1 MERYVNYL
9 PLSIYFDLSVQTK
22 RLKVI
27 FSVLAAPSRLEILKI
42 LSAKGGMT
50 YTELKEAAGFMPK
63 RESGKFAYHLKK
75 LVQQSLIVQ
84 NRQERKYTLSP
95 LGRLVLTL
103 SKQIEE
109 QTILSSGRLFVR
121 ETSQRMEEFDPSKI
135 VQSLVKEADMPLE
148 TAQNIATE
156 AESRIYKFQLNYLTS
171 PLIREV
177 VNSILLEQGYEQYWR
192 RLSRLGM
199 PVYDLEVLLEESSK
213 SGYGLEEAIYGSA
226 YRIFSDYLMRSPI
239 PSEIVDSHLNGDIHL
254 PRPETWMLKPD
265 IVVIDMERLRNYPVA
280 SGFTDDVSGLI
291 RLIYELSREVSG
303 ELYIK
308 GGENIMETM
317 GETFFKVV
325 HELMPNHYRS
335 PTITVEAKKVTPEII
350 ANYEKYY
357 LNEKKPRV
365 VLSTDFSM
373 LPSGWNANY
382 LIQVDKKTSMGSN
395 WTGEMGLE
403 IQVIASSINLP
414 RLAYEA
420 QGEESYFRIKSLLLK
435 DMIKDA
441 MAQKTKFIVS
451 RINEGQL
458 PFLRSLIM
466 RHPSEYITTLLNLTG
481 LREAMIIINVDK
493 ESVVKEEMDYISM
506 ISDKIAPYIS
516 MIKDDGDR
524 RLALLD
530 QERHGKKISSTG
542 IYSQGYVVDSKNDE
556 VLHEVRELNP
566 MLKGGLSLTENL
578 TENYVQID
586 GITHMIKRR
595 EIVCSVC
602 GWTNPVSRERCRHCN
617 APLQIKR

>member
-1 MERYVNYL
+1 M
-9 PLSIYFDLSVQTK
+9 STYFDLSVQTK

-75 LVQQSLIVQ
+75 LVQQSLIIQ

-135 VQSLVKEADMPLE
+135 VQSLVKEANMPLE
-148 TAQNIATE
+148 TAQNVATE

-226 YRIFSDYLMRSPI
+226 NRIFSDYLMRSPI

-265 IVVIDMERLRNYPVA
+265 IVVVDIERLRDFPAANGIMDD
-280 SGFTDDVSGLI
+280 SGGLLQ
-291 RLIYELSREVSG
+291 LIYELSREVSG
-303 ELYIK
+303 EIYVK
-308 GGENIMETM
+308 GGEKIMEKM
-317 GETFFKVV
+317 SDTFFKVV
-325 HELMPNHYRS
+325 HELLPNHYRT
-335 PTITVEAKKVTPEII
+335 PVVTVEAGTVSRETVS
-350 ANYEKYY
+350 NYEKYY
-357 LNEKKPRV
+357 MSVRKPRV
-365 VLSTDFSM
+365 VLSTNYSS
-373 LPSGWNANY
+373 LPDGWNANY
-382 LIQVDKKTSMGSN
+382 LIKKDRKTMMGSN
-395 WTGEMGLE
+395 WNGDMGLE
-403 IQVIASSINLP
+403 IQMIASSINLP
-414 RLAYEA
+414 RLAYES

-435 DMIKDA
+435 DMLKDA

-451 RINEGQL
+451 MINEGQL
-458 PFLRSLIM
+458 PYLRSLIM

-481 LREAMIIINVDK
+481 LRESMIIINVDK
-493 ESVVKEEMDYISM
+493 ENVVKEEIDFISM
-506 ISDKIAPYIS
+506 IADKISPYIS
-516 MIKDDGDR
+516 LVKDDGDR

-530 QERHGKKISSTG
+530 QERHGKKISSAG
-542 IYSQGYVVDSKNDE
+542 AYSQGFTIENKNDE
-556 VLHEVRELNP
+556 VLGEIRELNQV
-566 MLKGGLSLTENL
+566 LKGGLSVTENL
-578 TENYVQID
+578 NGDYIQVD
-586 GITHMIKRR
+586 GLTHLIKRR

-602 GWTNPVSRERCRHCN
+602 GWTNPVTLERCRHCN
-617 APLQIKR
+617 APLQTKR

>member
-1 MERYVNYL
+1 M
-9 PLSIYFDLSVQTK
+9 SIYFDLSVQTK

-135 VQSLVKEADMPLE
+135 VQSLVKEANMPLE
-148 TAQNIATE
+148 TAQNVATE

-199 PVYDLEVLLEESSK
+199 PVYDLEVMLEEASK

-265 IVVIDMERLRNYPVA
+265 IVVVDIEKLRDFPAANGIMDD
-280 SGFTDDVSGLI
+280 SGGLL

-303 ELYIK
+303 EIYVK
-308 GGENIMETM
+308 GGEKIMGTM

-325 HELMPNHYRS
+325 HELLPNHNRT
-335 PTITVEAKKVTPEII
+335 PVVTIEAATVGKEIV

-357 LNEKKPRV
+357 MNVRKPRV
-365 VLSTDFSM
+365 VLSTNYTS
-373 LPSGWNANY
+373 LPDGWNANY
-382 LIQVDKKTSMGSN
+382 LIKKDKKTMMGSN
-395 WTGEMGLE
+395 WNGDMGLE
-403 IQVIASSINLP
+403 IQMIASSINLP
-414 RLAYEA
+414 RLAYES

-435 DMIKDA
+435 DMLKDA

-451 RINEGQL
+451 MINEGQL
-458 PFLRSLIM
+458 PYLRSLIM

-481 LREAMIIINVDK
+481 LKESMIIINVDK
-493 ESVVKEEMDYISM
+493 ENVVKEELDFISM
-506 ISDKIAPYIS
+506 IADKISPYIS
-516 MIKDDGDR
+516 LVRDDGDR

-542 IYSQGYVVDSKNDE
+542 VYSQGFTIENKNDE
-556 VLHEVRELNP
+556 ALGEIRELNQV
-566 MLKGGLSLTENL
+566 LKGGLSLTETL
-578 TENYVQID
+578 SGDYIPVD
-586 GITHMIKRR
+586 GITHLIKRR

-602 GWTNPVSRERCRHCN
+602 GWTNPVTLERCRHCN
-617 APLQIKR
+617 APLQTKK

>member
-1 MERYVNYL
+1 M
-9 PLSIYFDLSVQTK
+9 SVQTK

-135 VQSLVKEADMPLE
+135 VQSLVKEANMPLE
-148 TAQNIATE
+148 LSQNIATE

-199 PVYDLEVLLEESSK
+199 PVYDLEVMLEESSK

-254 PRPETWMLKPD
+254 PRPETWMFKPD
-265 IVVIDMERLRNYPVA
+265 IVVVDMEKLRDFPAVNGTIDDA
-280 SGFTDDVSGLI
+280 SGLL

-303 ELYIK
+303 EIYVK
-308 GGENIMETM
+308 GSEKIIDTIGD
-317 GETFFKVV
+317 TFFNIA
-325 HELMPNHYRS
+325 HELLPNHLRS
-335 PTITVEAKKVTPEII
+335 PIVTIEIPDAGSETI
-350 ANYEKYY
+350 SNYEKYY
-357 LNEKKPRV
+357 MVVRRPRV
-365 VLSTDFSM
+365 MLSTDFSK
-373 LPSGWNANY
+373 LPDGWKANY
-382 LIQVDKKTSMGSN
+382 VIKKDKKTMTGSN
-395 WTGEMGLE
+395 WSGEMGLE
-403 IQVIASSINLP
+403 IQMIASSINLP
-414 RLAYEA
+414 RLAYES

-435 DMIKDA
+435 DMLKDA
-441 MAQKTKFIVS
+441 MAQKAKFIVS
-451 RINEGQL
+451 MINEGQL

-481 LREAMIIINVDK
+481 LRESMIIINVDK
-493 ESVVKEEMDYISM
+493 ENVVKEELDFISM
-506 ISDKIAPYIS
+506 IADKITPYVSLIG
-516 MIKDDGDR
+516 DDGNR

-542 IYSQGYVVDSKNDE
+542 IYSQGYTIENKNDE
-556 VLHEVRELNP
+556 TLGEIRELNRV
-566 MLKGGLSLTENL
+566 LKGGLSVTENL
-578 TENYVQID
+578 DKDYIQID
-586 GITHMIKRR
+586 GVTHIIKRK

-602 GWTNPVSRERCRHCN
+602 GWTNPVGLERCRHCN
-617 APLQIKR
+617 APLRAKW